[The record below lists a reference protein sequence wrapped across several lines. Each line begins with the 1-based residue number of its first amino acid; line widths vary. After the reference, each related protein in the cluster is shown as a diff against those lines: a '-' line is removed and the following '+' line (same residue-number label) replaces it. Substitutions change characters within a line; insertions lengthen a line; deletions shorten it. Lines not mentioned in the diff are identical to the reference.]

1 MSFKRVTG
9 SLIILIALLAM
20 DFALANG
27 PRGSLR
33 SALSVLSPRFKV
45 NPVEEIDVSNYYE
58 GLINEGGKAVHSGVL
73 TNLWLFNGRDFLAA
87 DVRLMDQRSGY
98 PFSDPEYAPNRR
110 VNSPAGPLSTNA
122 FGMVD
127 REYSLE
133 KPPGTRRIMLFG
145 DSLGR
150 AMGVPQGKGLEP
162 RLEDWLNDVSV
173 GATGRRVEILNF
185 STSGHRAV
193 RALDYAIRRAPG
205 FSPDVFVLELG
216 RRNLPPG
223 WASDIVPFG
232 RNEVVPPYA
241 FIRDLIER
249 AGVMRDD
256 SRKVALDKLDAIF
269 DVGMRRV
276 LTEFKATSVAQGVE
290 PLVLL
295 LPTVEHPRIQSPKF
309 DPLRSILKDL
319 GLLVIDLV
327 DAFRDVPDPGRLG
340 IDFGDPHPNEEG
352 QTILFARLKEL
363 LDRQPEILTA
373 LLGNRPSRH

>member
-1 MSFKRVTG
+1 MSFKQVAV
-9 SLIILIALLAM
+9 SLLILVGLLAA
-20 DFALANG
+20 DVAVANG

-33 SALSVLSPRFKV
+33 SSLSVFSPRFKV
-45 NPVEEIDVSNYYE
+45 SPDGEIDVSNYYE
-58 GLINEGGKAVHSGVL
+58 GLINEGGKSVHSGLL
-73 TNLWLFNGRDFLAA
+73 TN
-87 DVRLMDQRSGY
+87 QRSGY
-98 PFSDPEYAPNRR
+98 PFADPEYAANRR
-110 VNSPAGPLSTNA
+110 VNSPAGPLRTNA

-127 REYSLE
+127 RDYSRE
-133 KPPGTRRIMLFG
+133 KPPDTRRILLFG

-162 RLEDWLNDVSV
+162 RLEDWLNGVSA

-185 STSGHRAV
+185 ATSGHRAI

-205 FSPDVFVLELG
+205 FSPDVFLLELG

-223 WASDIVPFG
+223 WASDIVTFG
-232 RNEVVPPYA
+232 RNEVVPPYS
-241 FIRDLIER
+241 FIRDLIQR
-249 AGVMRDD
+249 AGVTRDD
-256 SRKVALDKLDAIF
+256 SRKVALEKLDAIF

-276 LTEFKATSVAQGVE
+276 LTEFKATSAAQRVE

-319 GLLVIDLV
+319 GLPVIDLV
-327 DAFRDVPDPGRLG
+327 DAFRDVPDPSRLG
-340 IDFGDPHPNEEG
+340 IDVGDPHPNEEG
-352 QTILFARLKEL
+352 QTILFARLIEL

-373 LLGNRPSRH
+373 LLGSRASRH